1 MNEVMVQM
9 RRLLGPNEP
18 EADQTPSATKP
29 VRVAALVDGRVTRY
43 GFSALGA
50 LELKEDGEWVAY
62 AEVKEALGEMAQLVR
77 SVKAAQQATAAIN
90 VDAVL
95 RRWGFNEE
103 DGR

>member
-1 MNEVMVQM
+1 MHEVMVQM

-18 EADQTPSATKP
+18 EAEPTPSEAKP
-29 VRVAALVDGRVTRY
+29 VRIAALVDGRVTRY

-62 AEVKEALGEMAQLVR
+62 AEVKEALGEVAQLVR
-77 SVKAAQQATAAIN
+77 SVEVVQQATKAIE
-90 VDAVL
+90 VDAIL